1 MAMVLT
7 PETEARLR
15 EQAQRTGQDV
25 DLLANSLLADALSD
39 DLDALTDDEVAE
51 IRAGIR
57 RGLAAAGRERPLAE
71 YAADVKARRA
81 QHGSRAKFEQALS
94 TVSAAPPDAQ
104 DALE

>member
-57 RGLAAAGRERPLAE
+57 RGLTAGRERPLAE

-81 QHGSRAKFEQALS
+81 QHCSRAKFEQALS